1 MITEGLKN
9 IAEGFKKKFSR
20 ETVAATVG
28 NPRNATRQMAQRKPA
43 PTKAMGIK
51 KPTVGKVGSVDTA
64 FYTKVSAGQH
74 PRLKK
79 GDTLAD
85 IPAKLFNLIK
95 RNQDDKRLFF
105 EIYRDI
111 DRPVEIRDEKIR
123 HDEIIQALN
132 ARRKRTE
139 ELEKS
144 TQESKQN
151 YEKSKA
157 EADKV
162 IKEAKEK
169 AAKSTET
176 VPTPPADA
184 SKKPVGTTTV
194 PAKPATPAGT
204 TTVPTKPAGTPASSS
219 TTPAVSTKPNTATK
233 QETVT
238 TKPPPSTKPVEPV
251 APATTPST
259 ATQTTPSTSIST
271 ATKAGA
277 ALAAGGIG
285 LSAAAKLSLK
295 AEQGVKSSED
305 ALQPNNDPK
314 RVQKGEFSDPSIP
327 KVGAATPDVSNS
339 TSYGLFGINNIR
351 SKGKDGKPIPGT
363 STMDAFIKDNPQL
376 NLPDPGSNLEPEA
389 TKKFNQ
395 VWWQVSKQDP
405 KGMLKSQLDF
415 YKNKFENPAI
425 ESLNKAGIS
434 KEIANN
440 PGVQV
445 YMVDRR
451 IAYGSALLD
460 KATNYA
466 KDAKTP
472 EEFIRLIS
480 EFDDTHLRLK
490 DGEGKNI
497 GIYGDKT
504 SDEKYKELEK
514 GLHNRI
520 KTRTASALEHVNDV
534 GSNLNQSSI
543 QNKDNKVGQSST
555 IIMDNTQTN
564 MIGDGTKKTTQS
576 FVQPT
581 APDLPMYQQLGK

>member
-1 MITEGLKN
+1 MITDGLKN
-9 IAEGFKKKFSR
+9 IAQGFKSKFNR
-20 ETVAATVG
+20 ETVSSTVG
-28 NPRNATRQMAQRKPA
+28 NPRNATRQMRQVKVSPA
-43 PTKAMGIK
+43 KALNLK
-51 KPTVGKVGSVDTA
+51 KPSIGKVGTVNSA
-64 FYTKVSAGQH
+64 FYTKVSSGQN

-85 IPAKLFNLIK
+85 IPAKLFNLIRK
-95 RNQDDKRLFF
+95 NQEDKKLLF

-111 DRPVEIRDEKIR
+111 DRPMELRDEKIQ
-123 HDEIIQALN
+123 HDEIIKALN

-139 ELEKS
+139 ELEKT
-144 TQESKQN
+144 TQEAKEN

-162 IKEAKEK
+162 VKEAKEK
-169 AAKSTET
+169 AAASTQT
-176 VPTPPADA
+176 VPTAPIN
-184 SKKPVGTTTV
+184 
-194 PAKPATPAGT
+194 
-204 TTVPTKPAGTPASSS
+204 PTKPAGTPASPV
-219 TTPAVSTKPNTATK
+219 TTPSATPPAVSTKPNTATK
-233 QETVT
+233 QQTVPI
-238 TKPPPSTKPVEPV
+238 KPPPSAKPVESVTSPTPTATV
-251 APATTPST
+251 PNPAVSSGVST
-259 ATQTTPSTSIST
+259 AVKIG
-271 ATKAGA
+271 AGI
-277 ALAAGGIG
+277 AAGGIG

-295 AEQGVKSSED
+295 AEQGVKSAED

-327 KVGAATPDVSNS
+327 KVGAATPDVNDS

-395 VWWQVSKQDP
+395 AWWQVSKQNP

-415 YKNKFENPAI
+415 YKNKFENPAL
-425 ESLNKAGIS
+425 ESLNKSGIS

-440 PGVQV
+440 PGVHV

-460 KATNYA
+460 KAINYA
-466 KDAKTP
+466 KGAKTP

-490 DGEGKNI
+490 DSQGKNI

-504 SDEKYKELEK
+504 SDKKYEELEK

-520 KTRTASALEHVNDV
+520 KTRTAGALEHVNDA
-534 GSNLNQSSI
+534 GENLNQSSV
-543 QNKDNKVGQSST
+543 QNQYLKKQGASGTTV
-555 IIMDNTQTN
+555 IMDNSQTN
-564 MIGDGTKKTTQS
+564 IVNGATKKAPQS